1 MTKNTVLQKI
11 KKLYPNVKSID
22 INYWGD
28 SDDFEEFHSLSL
40 DGVDEENCDD
50 FVDITKDY
58 MFGLF
63 NSAKSGI
70 SFVDGG
76 AEGLINFDLVSEE
89 VTLYNTSLE
98 FQYGEDGDIDWDED
112 KIEHDDDPEIF
123 KI

>member
-76 AEGLINFDLVSEE
+76 AEGLINFDLVSEK

-98 FQYGEDGDIDWDED
+98 FQCGEDGDVDFDED

-123 KI
+123 NI

>member
-50 FVDITKDY
+50 FIDITKDY